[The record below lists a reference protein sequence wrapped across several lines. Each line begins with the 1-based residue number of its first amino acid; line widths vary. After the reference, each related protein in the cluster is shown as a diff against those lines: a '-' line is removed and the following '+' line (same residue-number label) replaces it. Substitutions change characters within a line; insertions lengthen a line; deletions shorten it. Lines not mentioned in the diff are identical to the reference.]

1 MTQQGKYLI
10 LNSRL
15 PRVELKVG
23 GVDEQHG
30 EEVLVDRQV
39 GVEGVR
45 DGQDYIRS
53 GKTLELNVERG
64 LIINGNIESLLCYK
78 VERSGKFSRA
88 INVRFTWGQILPT
101 YILS

>member
-1 MTQQGKYLI
+1 
-10 LNSRL
+10 L

-45 DGQDYIRS
+45 DG
-53 GKTLELNVERG
+53 
-64 LIINGNIESLLCYK
+64 
-78 VERSGKFSRA
+78 
-88 INVRFTWGQILPT
+88 
-101 YILS
+101 